1 MRGPHMLFL
10 FSLSQDETIDHLFF
24 NYPLQVFYW
33 GLLHCA
39 SVQTQYLWQFTT
51 IQNMDWCSPFS
62 AWQQFAGR
70 SVSIEI
76 ELALKKKR
84 ANCGNYGN
92 DNQYLWMT
100 IRWIGVEVG
109 QFCM

>member
-1 MRGPHMLFL
+1 
-10 FSLSQDETIDHLFF
+10 
-24 NYPLQVFYW
+24 VFYW

-76 ELALKKKR
+76 ELALKRKGPI
-84 ANCGNYGN
+84 AET
-92 DNQYLWMT
+92 METT
-100 IRWIGVEVG
+100 IKMVG
-109 QFCM
+109 SSSKG